1 MLVSVIDEDLDAAF
15 RGDELVPA
23 GGSWNGLLFD
33 NPAIGLAPALTWTF
47 TFRFHDVGRGDSS
60 SEVSLDVDWV
70 PLPGARWREIAPRHV
85 ASPRF
90 AEPVEASVY
99 FFEHY
104 RFDSVE
110 LQLLQQRSAQLRVSA
125 TLRGDIDG
133 LGVDEVHVE
142 DWLRFDGVIVS
153 LNGVTSAQAARSR
166 LGSFTDASG
175 LTEVGRTAGGGF
187 VFSSVQ

>member
-1 MLVSVIDEDLDAAF
+1 MIDEDPDDAL

-33 NPAIGLAPALTWTF
+33 NPRLGLAPALTWTF
-47 TFRFHDVGRGDSS
+47 TFRFQDVARGDSS
-60 SEVSLDVDWV
+60 SEVSVDVDWV
-70 PLPGARWREIAPRHV
+70 PLPSARWQKITPKQL

-90 AEPVEASVY
+90 ADPVEASVY

-110 LQLLQQRSAQLRVSA
+110 LQLQQQRGAQLRANA

-133 LGVDEVHVE
+133 LGMDEVHVD
-142 DWLRFDGVIVS
+142 DWLRFDGIIVS
-153 LNGVTSAQAARSR
+153 MNGVTSAPVAGSQLANFTDVSR
-166 LGSFTDASG
+166 LTQ
-175 LTEVGRTAGGGF
+175 VGRTAGGGF
-187 VFSSVQ
+187 IFSP